1 VRYDDASLYTR
12 FGYLIGHELAH
23 HTLASPFVTA
33 KLAPL
38 VAEYPA
44 VQHAEAIA
52 DIVAAIAIVRS
63 GKATPAQVCESI
75 SQVCALHRMDTF
87 LHRVCVYLL
96 TTNTLCTASQIW
108 CARVPTNHVF
118 DPNALHPP
126 PNERG
131 DKLCRTLRNIGVL

>member
-1 VRYDDASLYTR
+1 MRYDDVSLYTR

-52 DIVAAIAIVRS
+52 DIVAAIAVVRS
-63 GKATPAQVCESI
+63 GKATPAQVCEH
-75 SQVCALHRMDTF
+75 V
-87 LHRVCVYLL
+87 
-96 TTNTLCTASQIW
+96 SQIW
-108 CARVPTNHVF
+108 CGRVPIGWQVN
-118 DPNALHPP
+118 PNAVHPP
-126 PNERG
+126 VNERG
-131 DKLCRTLRNIGVL
+131 DKLCRTLRKHWGFVM